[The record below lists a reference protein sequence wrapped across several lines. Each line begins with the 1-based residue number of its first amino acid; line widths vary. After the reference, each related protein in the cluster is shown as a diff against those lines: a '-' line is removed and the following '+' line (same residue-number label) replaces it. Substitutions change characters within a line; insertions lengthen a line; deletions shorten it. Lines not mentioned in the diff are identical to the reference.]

1 MATELGVI
9 FPQTEIGT
17 DPIAIRDY
25 AQTAEGLG
33 YDHMLAFEH
42 VLGANPASR
51 PGWSGPFSSADD
63 FHEPFVLFSHLAA
76 VTTRI
81 EFATAVLILPQ
92 RQTALVAKQA
102 AALNVLSGGRFRLG
116 VGIGWNEAE
125 YEALGENFRDR
136 GRRSAEQVEVMR
148 ALWSGESVSY
158 SGRWH
163 TITDA
168 GIKPLPVGGTIPVWF
183 GGGAD
188 PVLRRIAALGDGW
201 LADLDRGDPRNSE
214 IVATMHRYLEEAG
227 RDPADFPIE
236 AWVMTGERE
245 PEDWA
250 AEAAGLIELGCS
262 HVSIDGMRAGRRG
275 AQAHIDVITR
285 FRTAIQARLGI

>member
-1 MATELGVI
+1 MKLGVI

-17 DPIAIRDY
+17 DPAAIRDY
-25 AQTAEGLG
+25 AQAAEGLG

-51 PGWSGPFSSADD
+51 PGWGGPFSSADD

-76 VTTRI
+76 VTERI

-102 AALNVLSGGRFRLG
+102 AALDVLSGGRFRLG
-116 VGIGWNEAE
+116 VGIGWNEVE

-136 GRRSAEQVEVMR
+136 GRRSEEQVEVMR
-148 ALWSGESVSY
+148 RLWSGESISFD
-158 SGRWH
+158 GRWH
-163 TITDA
+163 KITDA
-168 GIKPLPVGGTIPVWF
+168 AITPPPVGGSIPVWF

-188 PVLRRIAALGDGW
+188 AVLRRIARMGDGW
-201 LADLDRGDPRNSE
+201 LADLDRGDPGNPE
-214 IVATMHRYLEEAG
+214 IVATMHRYLREAG

-236 AWVMTGERE
+236 AWVMTGDRA
-245 PEDWA
+245 PEEWA
-250 AEAAGLIELGCS
+250 EEAAGLAALGCT
-262 HVSIDGMRAGRRG
+262 HISINGMRAGRRG
-275 AQAHIDVITR
+275 AEAHIDAITR
-285 FRTAIQARLGI
+285 FRAAIRDRLGA